1 MGKNNETQFTIKV
14 ELAGDSKKIQQAI
27 KDGLSKDFS
36 AKIGA
41 DTSKLSRDIN
51 TAIKELNS
59 SDKKVKIGID
69 GSNIVKDIN
78 NALKSIESDS
88 LKKVKLGADTSNLLR
103 DINKAITTINSS
115 ESLKKLKLGV
125 DVNYLQQQLNKAVRG
140 LDTTVKLKT
149 KLETTSRTSETK
161 GTVTTN
167 KTSKEEAQQY
177 QSLFSKRAESIMNL
191 DRAYQEFGRNSREVN
206 AALKEFAA
214 ASKDVR
220 KFGRDT
226 GVLSLNKVKSDIER
240 QLGAG
245 LTTDFTKNWLRMEY
259 DKVLRDID
267 TLNRQLKPEKYEKAE
282 DDARVKA
289 YNEEYKIRQAIA
301 SVQAKADKD
310 AERAYKERERVLN
323 EELKIR
329 LALGKKG
336 LSGGLSVDEVKN
348 IKEANQATTA
358 LSSQFARLRGE
369 ALKAGNALNQATNPK
384 DVERLK
390 AEFEKA
396 IQALVNYQRATRGLT
411 KAGEA
416 QLVEK
421 LAIGNIKE
429 QTRAYKVL
437 VDWIKKAV
445 QAQRDLD
452 VATGR
457 RKLVTAKDT
466 DLLSWFKNIDIGRAV
481 SGSAYAARG
490 ELNLIQSLGGLISS
504 LSKVSGVVGTLAKGL
519 GVLALAG
526 LAVFSVI
533 STVETAFSSLVNILG
548 RVIGT
553 IYDILRPGIE
563 LYKTRQTAELA
574 TAAAISSRATEE
586 GKSISFD
593 RAVEVSAQLM
603 QRVMIDAARSAF
615 NPQELIDALRG
626 TLPLAFGKGF
636 NLEQAYDLTKGVASV
651 AKVINLAPNQVLQE
665 LRDILQGTISARSSQ
680 VAGATGMTGE
690 ELREAEAQGRL
701 YEYIS
706 EHLSNFTIALD
717 RYSYTL
723 AGALDRLAETWAL
736 GMEHVF
742 QRIAPV
748 VNNLLNAF
756 IDNFIVVYR
765 DKLTGEIVDIS
776 KSENLLNPETGEYR
790 ELVPDY
796 SNIIDSFGDALVDLV
811 QYIAPIVDEILA
823 FIQELTG
830 EEDAMKAVASAIKYV
845 IRMTVIFGE
854 IIASVFKATMVTLDT
869 LEAPISWVLGLLVG
883 LSKAIYHFGDM
894 CVNLGVAIGDAVL
907 SIKKA
912 LTGDLSFK
920 DAENSVR
927 LGNKVASSFGK
938 MIEDVKQSLTTTSY
952 DELFGINTQKLRT
965 GGQVTEL
972 VEKAIADAKK
982 ESERTNKPIDMK
994 NIEGTLK
1001 DSAKQS
1007 VADQRRMIQAMI
1019 EDIKQALKQ
1028 ALAELKDIAEQNE
1041 LAYQQGY
1048 KSIKDYFT
1056 QKAEIEAEEARLKLE
1071 AAIAER
1077 DAIASLDTGGDA
1089 SAEYQKQRDL
1099 IKYNSD
1105 IATYTREY
1113 GKKVDQS
1120 NELLAQIDRTL
1131 NNKTFQRGIVSATGS
1146 AVGNKVAQEAVDR
1159 LGEPTEYGGD
1169 GEVSF
1174 DCSSLTMKVNSEAG
1188 IEIPRTADEQ
1198 KRQHDE
1204 QQTFHDLQEVLDGL
1218 YIPKPGDSVYF
1229 RAGDTEDSYDSIGH
1243 VEIVKAFRDG
1253 ILETISG
1260 GNYGVGV
1267 LEKERELG
1275 DYEMAGFGSV
1285 DELAQK
1291 LGVVTQEAQQATESL
1306 NQIEGQMPQTY
1317 SKLATEYNKMVKEG
1331 QKQLIDVQ
1339 KEYAKTLNDPD
1350 LLKAINLAEVEAT
1363 MKEKIAVARNR
1374 FKSIPAIAD
1383 TLEKL
1388 LPISQLKAEVSAL
1401 VDNANMR
1408 IKIIEHDAMA
1418 MNKYLREK
1426 TVLYPQAIEKYFSYF
1441 YGKDG
1446 LYSIGGEMDRLMQ
1459 IADEY
1464 KKGGQIGLFHET
1476 MTKIDELRSK
1486 FTSMIDSWISEMS
1499 NYFDYRR
1506 QLVEADSGLTNFVKE
1521 ERKSQLDKGEARVR
1535 AVAYRAEA
1543 TKLAEEEA
1551 KLQEIINKEIAAG
1564 NNIEGS
1570 AVQYEMQRVE
1580 LAKQHAER
1588 QAEVNEMLGKQKT
1601 LWQETMDA
1609 TNQALENGLYNFMT
1623 DYINTA
1629 KSIGEA
1635 FRNMAID
1642 ILKDLQK
1649 FFAKKAITDL
1659 MHVITGTP
1667 NVEYQAPSIAETQTA
1682 SNTSMMLNQMITA
1695 NTYLAQIAGQNMMGS
1710 SPMLGTSSYGN
1721 YNYATSALP
1730 PVNSSLGM
1738 FGYKDYETY
1747 KMLTVSAPGVESSV
1761 ANSTAQTVATT
1772 TGFQNQMTTML
1783 PNLFGALGG
1792 TLISVINALGT
1803 IAASLGLLYLTYMA
1817 ISFILN
1823 AVVEVSRAILDAVVE
1838 IGHAI
1843 LDAVVDIGKEF
1854 VKLFAYVAG
1863 LILDWN
1869 TSATGLARAIF
1880 GNSDDDAVEQT
1891 DAVTLL
1897 SSILNTLSAI
1907 YSVSAAIAGKMGV
1920 SSKDYLPNSPE
1931 TEESED
1937 TPDVIEVTEGS
1948 GDETDTLLEENK
1960 MLVDSIYQR
1969 RVIEKLDKI
1978 VSSLGTILKLNVA
1991 GLVMQLL
1998 SIVAMG
2004 NVGKSFK
2011 STFKNDFGFAEG
2023 GYISGAGTSTSDSIH
2038 AMLSNGE
2045 YVIKAD
2051 AVKKYGLNFLN
2062 AVNNGYF
2069 TRMKT
2074 YVPRFADGGYVGDA
2088 MQDTARG
2095 MVDFARNIGTS
2106 VSTTNNMNIAL
2117 VEDREAGMNHFMRSP
2132 KGQNILVDFMKG
2144 NGRVFAR
2151 FNS

>member
-1 MGKNNETQFTIKV
+1 MRVFQKEVRKLANKDTKYTIEV
-14 ELAGDSKKIQQAI
+14 EVKGDSKQVQQAI

-41 DTSKLSRDIN
+41 DNNKLIKDIN
-51 TAIKELNS
+51 NALKELNS

-69 GSNIVKDIN
+69 GEFLLRDIN
-78 NALKSIESDS
+78 RHITAINNDGS
-88 LKKVKLGADTSNLLR
+88 LKKLKLGVDKDFLLR
-103 DINKAITTINSS
+103 DINKAITSINSGD
-115 ESLKKLKLGV
+115 SLKKLKLGV
-125 DVNYLQQQLNKAVRG
+125 DVNYLQQQLNKAVKG

-167 KTSKEEAQQY
+167 KTSKEEAQEY
-177 QSLFSKRAESIMNL
+177 QSLFSKRAASIANL
-191 DRAYQEFGRNSREVN
+191 DRAYQEFGRNSKEVS
-206 AALKEFAA
+206 AALREFAA

-289 YNEEYKIRQAIA
+289 YNQEYKIRQAIA
-301 SVQAKADKD
+301 AAQAKADKD

-384 DVERLK
+384 DVERLR
-390 AEFEKA
+390 AEFQKS

-411 KAGEA
+411 KGGEA

-421 LAIGNIKE
+421 LAVGSIKE
-429 QTRAYKVL
+429 QTEAYKVL
-437 VDWIKKAV
+437 YEWVKKTV
-445 QAQRDLD
+445 QAQRDYD
-452 VATGR
+452 ISVGR
-457 RKLVTAKDT
+457 RNPPKSKDT
-466 DLLSWFKNIDIGRAV
+466 DLMSWFKNMDIGRAV
-481 SGSAYAARG
+481 AGMAYAARG
-490 ELNLIQSLGGLISS
+490 ELNTVQAFGNLLSS
-504 LSKVSGVVGTLAKGL
+504 MSQISGVVSIMAKGL
-519 GVLALAG
+519 GALALAG
-526 LAVFSVI
+526 LAVYAVI
-533 STVETAFSSLVNILG
+533 NSVETAFTKLTSVLG
-548 RVIGT
+548 QVFNV

-574 TAAAISSRATEE
+574 VAAAISSRAREE
-586 GKSISFD
+586 GQQVPFERGLEISK
-593 RAVEVSAQLM
+593 ELM
-603 QRVMIDAARSAF
+603 QRVIIDAAKSAF

-626 TLPLAFGKGF
+626 TLPLAFGKGM

-680 VAGATGMTGE
+680 VAGATGITGE

-706 EHLSNFTIALD
+706 EHLKNFTIALNK
-717 RYSYTL
+717 YAETL
-723 AGALDRLAETWAL
+723 AGALDRLSETWAM
-736 GMEHVF
+736 GMEAVF
-742 QRIAPV
+742 SRIAPV
-748 VNNLLNAF
+748 ANNLINAF
-756 IDNFIVVYR
+756 VDNFIGRYR
-765 DKLTGEIVDIS
+765 DKITGEFIDTS
-776 KSENLLNPETGEYR
+776 NSENLINPETGEYR
-790 ELVPDY
+790 ELEPVWSDFIEQF
-796 SNIIDSFGDALVDLV
+796 SDSLVELV
-811 QYIAPIVDEILA
+811 EYLAPIVDEILN
-823 FIQELTG
+823 FIKELTN
-830 EEDAMKAVASAIKYV
+830 EEDAMKAVTSAIKYA
-845 IRMTVIFGE
+845 IRFTVTFGE
-854 IIASVFKATMVTLDT
+854 ILASVMKAIVVTLET
-869 LEAPISWVLGLLVG
+869 LEAPISWVLGLIVG
-883 LSKAIYHFGDM
+883 LSKAIYHFGAM
-894 CVNLGVAIGDAVL
+894 CVDLSVAIGDAIL
-907 SIKKA
+907 ILKKA
-912 LTGDLSFK
+912 LTGDVSFK
-920 DAENSVR
+920 DLENSVK
-927 LGNKVASSFGK
+927 LGDKVANSFESMMTDLK
-938 MIEDVKQSLTTTSY
+938 ESVTTTSY
-952 DELFGINTQKLRT
+952 DELFGVDTQKIRT
-965 GGQVTEL
+965 GGKVTEL
-972 VEKAIADAKK
+972 VDAAIAKAKSEENKQAGKPVDYSAVQGMAK
-982 ESERTNKPIDMK
+982 ENKQ
-994 NIEGTLK
+994 NL
-1001 DSAKQS
+1001 
-1007 VADQRRMIQAMI
+1007 ADLRKAMQAAI
-1019 EDIKQALKQ
+1019 EDIKQALKD
-1028 ALAELKDIAEQNE
+1028 ALAQLKDLAEQND

-1048 KSIKDYFT
+1048 KSIEDYFT
-1056 QKAEIEAEEARLKLE
+1056 QKAEIEAEEARLKVE
-1071 AAIAER
+1071 ALQEEIALVQ
-1077 DAIASLDTGGDA
+1077 ALDTGGDA
-1089 SAEYQKQRDL
+1089 GAEYQKQRDL
-1099 IKYNSD
+1099 VKLNGEMKIEQRNLN
-1105 IATYTREY
+1105 
-1113 GKKVDQS
+1113 KKSEQQV
-1120 NELLAQIDRTL
+1120 ELLAQINRTL
-1131 NNKTFQRGIVSATGS
+1131 NNKTFQQGIVAGSSTGS
-1146 AVGNKVAQEAVDR
+1146 SIGNKVAQEAINR
-1159 LGEPTEYGGD
+1159 LGMPTAYGGD
-1169 GEVSF
+1169 GTFSV
-1174 DCSSLTMKVNSEAG
+1174 DCSSLNMVVNGEAG

-1204 QQTFHDLQEVLDGL
+1204 MQTFHDLQQVLDGI

-1229 RAGDTEDSYDSIGH
+1229 RAGDTEGSYDSVGH

-1260 GNYGVGV
+1260 GNYGAGV

-1285 DELAQK
+1285 AELAQK
-1291 LGVVTQEAQQATESL
+1291 LGVLNTDAQEATEYV
-1306 NQIEGQMPQTY
+1306 NQIEGQMPQVY
-1317 SKLATEYNKMVKEG
+1317 NKLAMEYNKMVKEG

-1339 KEYAKTLNDPD
+1339 KEYAKTLNDPE

-1363 MKEKIAVARNR
+1363 MKEKIAIARKR
-1374 FKSIPAIAD
+1374 FERIPAIAD

-1446 LYSIGGEMDRLMQ
+1446 LYSVGGEMDRLMQ

-1476 MTKIDELRSK
+1476 MSKIDELRSK

-1564 NNIEGS
+1564 NNVEGS

-1609 TNQALENGLYNFMT
+1609 ANQALENGLYNFMT

-1629 KSIGEA
+1629 ESIGEA
-1635 FRNMAID
+1635 FRNIAID

-1659 MHVITGTP
+1659 MHVITGTKNDTYNAP
-1667 NVEYQAPSIAETQTA
+1667 NHAEMQTSVNTGQMVMWLQNIYRAVLALQTSQASSVFTNVGGTAMGTLFSSGTGGTNSIA
-1682 SNTSMMLNQMITA
+1682 NRILHH
-1695 NTYLAQIAGQNMMGS
+1695 
-1710 SPMLGTSSYGN
+1710 
-1721 YNYATSALP
+1721 AT
-1730 PVNSSLGM
+1730 
-1738 FGYKDYETY
+1738 
-1747 KMLTVSAPGVESSV
+1747 
-1761 ANSTAQTVATT
+1761 
-1772 TGFQNQMTTML
+1772 
-1783 PNLFGALGG
+1783 
-1792 TLISVINALGT
+1792 
-1803 IAASLGLLYLTYMA
+1803 
-1817 ISFILN
+1817 
-1823 AVVEVSRAILDAVVE
+1823 
-1838 IGHAI
+1838 
-1843 LDAVVDIGKEF
+1843 
-1854 VKLFAYVAG
+1854 
-1863 LILDWN
+1863 
-1869 TSATGLARAIF
+1869 
-1880 GNSDDDAVEQT
+1880 
-1891 DAVTLL
+1891 
-1897 SSILNTLSAI
+1897 
-1907 YSVSAAIAGKMGV
+1907 
-1920 SSKDYLPNSPE
+1920 
-1931 TEESED
+1931 
-1937 TPDVIEVTEGS
+1937 
-1948 GDETDTLLEENK
+1948 
-1960 MLVDSIYQR
+1960 
-1969 RVIEKLDKI
+1969 
-1978 VSSLGTILKLNVA
+1978 
-1991 GLVMQLL
+1991 
-1998 SIVAMG
+1998 
-2004 NVGKSFK
+2004 
-2011 STFKNDFGFAEG
+2011 G
-2023 GYISGAGTSTSDSIH
+2023 GYISGKGTSTSDSIP

-2051 AVKKYGLNFLN
+2051 SVRRYGLNFLD
-2062 AVNNGYF
+2062 AVNSGHF
-2069 TRMKT
+2069 TRMRT
-2074 YVPRFADGGYVGDA
+2074 VIPRFADGGYVGDA
-2088 MQDTARG
+2088 LQDTARG
-2095 MVDFARNIGTS
+2095 MTDFAKNIGTS
-2106 VSTTNNMNIAL
+2106 VSTTNNMNVAL
-2117 VEDREAGMNHFMRSP
+2117 VRNEQEAYEHFMRSP
-2132 KGQNILVDFMKG
+2132 AGQRILVDFQKG

-2151 FNS
+2151 FNR